1 MRTLA
6 NIIWF
11 LLGGWWTAL
20 GYLLLGVLLCITI
33 VGIPIGK
40 ALFQYAKLM
49 AVPFGK
55 EIIKETELKGAENVS
70 MIRKVGGTIVN
81 IIWLPIGICMFIANI
96 GLIIASFVSIIFIP
110 VGIVLAKSCKFL
122 IWPIGAKVVSR
133 EDVIAAKVA
142 RKLGGNLNV
151 ANVQNAET
159 TQNNG
164 QPQNAAVIQSSVEK
178 PAFTMA
184 DLRQLLLGLLIL
196 AGIAVAGIFVLWIVD
211 FVLLDADP
219 IGRAFGLI
227 R

>member
-1 MRTLA
+1 
-6 NIIWF
+6 
-11 LLGGWWTAL
+11 
-20 GYLLLGVLLCITI
+20 
-33 VGIPIGK
+33 
-40 ALFQYAKLM
+40 
-49 AVPFGK
+49 
-55 EIIKETELKGAENVS
+55 
-70 MIRKVGGTIVN
+70 
-81 IIWLPIGICMFIANI
+81 MFIANI

-196 AGIAVAGIFVLWIVD
+196 AGIAVAGIFVLWLVD